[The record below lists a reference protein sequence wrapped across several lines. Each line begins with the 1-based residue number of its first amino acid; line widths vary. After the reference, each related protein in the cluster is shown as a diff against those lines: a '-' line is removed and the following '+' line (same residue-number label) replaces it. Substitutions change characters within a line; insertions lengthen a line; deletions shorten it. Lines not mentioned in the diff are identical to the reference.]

1 MLMNEGNDFIG
12 SAFIWDSHS
21 GFESRPDAR
30 LEQLETWRSAG
41 VSYLSVNVGYDVR
54 SWENTISTLASFRR
68 QIRSLGDLY
77 ILVETVADIDRARK
91 ANKLAIS
98 FDIEGMESLDGNVD
112 MVSAVR
118 TCKNYISCNCV

>member
-1 MLMNEGNDFIG
+1 MNECNDFID

-54 SWENTISTLASFRR
+54 SWKNTISTLASFRR
-68 QIRSLGDLY
+68 QIRSLENFY
-77 ILVETVADIDRARK
+77 ILVETVADIEFATNQK
-91 ANKLAIS
+91 KLGIS
-98 FDIEGMESLDGNVD
+98 FDIERMESLDGNVD
-112 MVSAVR
+112 MVSFYYDLGVR
-118 TCKNYISCNCV
+118 QMFFPII

>member
-1 MLMNEGNDFIG
+1 MLMNEGNDFIDR
-12 SAFIWDSHS
+12 AFIWDSHS

-30 LEQLETWRSAG
+30 LEQLETWLSAG

-68 QIRSLGDLY
+68 QIRSLEDLY

-91 ANKLAIS
+91 ENKLAIS
-98 FDIEGMESLDGNVD
+98 FDIEGMESLD
-112 MVSAVR
+112 
-118 TCKNYISCNCV
+118 